1 MAKYDYKGAIH
12 VHSTASD
19 GTGDLN
25 EIAQAANDA
34 GLDFVLLTD
43 TAGSKVDDGAE
54 KWNGS
59 ALIIN
64 GTEVTPQGNHYIAF
78 GEKALKGLGWG

>member
-19 GTGDLN
+19 GTGDMN
-25 EIAQAANDA
+25 EIAAAANDA
-34 GLDFVLLTD
+34 GLDFVLVTD
-43 TAGSKVDDGAE
+43 TAGSKTDEGVE

-59 ALIIN
+59 ALIIC
-64 GTEVTPQGNHYIAF
+64 GTELKPQGNHYIAF
-78 GEKALKGLGWG
+78 GEKP